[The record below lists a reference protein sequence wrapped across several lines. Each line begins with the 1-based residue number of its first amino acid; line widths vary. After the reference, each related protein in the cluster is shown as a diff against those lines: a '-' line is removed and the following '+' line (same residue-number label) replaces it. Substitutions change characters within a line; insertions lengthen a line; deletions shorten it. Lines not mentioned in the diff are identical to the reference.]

1 MQADLSA
8 PTFAVPVVDLDAPGA
23 ATALTDTL
31 ASASFAF
38 VTNHGVDLDLRRR
51 MHAVSR
57 EFFGLPRDDKAK
69 VRWPGT
75 GYWHGWQPV
84 YEGAEDITG
93 TRVPDLV
100 ERFEVQELDTYSLW
114 PEQPADFVAVWTEY
128 YRSCAALSSR
138 LMTMMA
144 ESLDLPRQELAAWT
158 DGQFA
163 NLVANNYPAQPEPP
177 QEGQVRVGSH
187 TDRGGFT
194 LLWADQAPGGLEVK
208 VTGSNSWT
216 PVAFPPDVFL
226 VQAGDLLARWTN
238 NVIRA
243 NVHRVV
249 NPPREV
255 AAASQRTALVYFH
268 YPTLEATI
276 TPAPSCVGDGKALP
290 SVLAGEHLLRRQE
303 QFKVS
308 SSELYAGV

>member
-1 MQADLSA
+1 MPATSSA
-8 PTFAVPVVDLDAPGA
+8 PHFSVPVVDLDAPEA
-23 ATALTDTL
+23 ATALTDAL
-31 ASASFAF
+31 SAASCAF
-38 VTNHGVDLDLRRR
+38 VINHGVDLGLRRR

-57 EFFGLPRDDKAK
+57 EFFGLPREEKAK

-75 GYWHGWQPV
+75 SYWHGWQPV

-114 PEQPADFVAVWTEY
+114 PEQPSSFVDIWTAY

-138 LMTMMA
+138 LMTLMA
-144 ESLDLPRQELAAWT
+144 DALDLPAEELGAWT

-163 NLVANNYPAQPEPP
+163 NLVANNYPAQPEAPE
-177 QEGQVRVGSH
+177 QGQVRVGSH

-208 VTGSNSWT
+208 ATGSNEWT
-216 PVAFPPDVFL
+216 PVSFPPDVFL

-238 NVIRA
+238 NLIRA

-255 AAASQRTALVYFH
+255 AAAAQRTALVYFH
-268 YPTLEATI
+268 YPALDATI
-276 TPAPSCVGDGKALP
+276 TPAPSCVGEGKSLP
-290 SVLAGEHLLRRQE
+290 SVVSGEHLLRRQE
-303 QFKVS
+303 QFKVRTD
-308 SSELYAGV
+308 ELYAGV